1 MSVARS
7 GIDLNDPA
15 LPVAGQGTL
24 RSVRRSRRAKWRA
37 AVLIG
42 VHLVIAAHIAHF
54 MASGRTLSP
63 VEPSESMYTL
73 ELGYVNAGFVFFVVV
88 LLSTLVFGRFF
99 CGWGCHIVALQD
111 FCGWLMKKAG
121 IRPRPF
127 RSRLLVWVP
136 LIAGLYMFVWPTF
149 KRLVLSSAPSF
160 PGFSDHLMTDEFWVT
175 FPGPLFAVLTF
186 ATCGFAAVYV
196 LGAKGFCT
204 YGCPYGGFFGVL
216 DTFSPGS
223 IVVND
228 DCEGCGHCSATC
240 TSNVLVHDEVR
251 KFGKVVDPGCMKCM
265 DCVNVCPKHALRFA
279 WAKPSFLIRR
289 KPVKRAVRYDL
300 SVAEELPLLGVFVT
314 ALLAFRGLYDG
325 PPLLM
330 SLGLAG
336 ITSFIALKAVHLWR
350 RPTVR
355 LQNLNLKLGGSIAG
369 VGWAFAAVTVVWLAF
384 TAHSAFVQGH
394 RHVGRRSLDRTQ
406 AQRADVLDGTM
417 RDRWYPAEHHAAA
430 AASLRHFRAADR
442 WGLVPVRE
450 VELGLA
456 WAHLLHDEVEPAVT
470 RIRTIL
476 ARDPDNDPLRDDLFR
491 VLLSRGRADE
501 ALAVRLEAFDR
512 HPAPPAERIA
522 LATRLAQSG
531 HSEAAIAA
539 YESALAAGAEGIE
552 LRYNLGGLLRREGH
566 FEDAILHLTEAE
578 RLAPQD
584 PDVRVELGLALQ
596 ASGRFDEAIERYREA
611 ITLAPDR
618 PEATTHLPAL
628 IEAARN
634 ARPPR

>member
-1 MSVARS
+1 M
-7 GIDLNDPA
+7 
-15 LPVAGQGTL
+15 
-24 RSVRRSRRAKWRA
+24 RRSRRAKWRA

-42 VHLVIAAHIAHF
+42 VHLLVAAHVAHF

-136 LIAGLYMFVWPTF
+136 LIAGLYMFVWTTL

-160 PGFSDHLMTDEFWVT
+160 PGFSDHLTTDEFWVT

-216 DTFSPGS
+216 DKFSPGS

-240 TSNVLVHDEVR
+240 TSNVLVHEEVR

-279 WAKPSFLIRR
+279 WAKPSFLTRG
-289 KPVKRAVRYDL
+289 KHVKRAVRYDL
-300 SVAEELPLLGVFVT
+300 SIPEEMLLGAVF
-314 ALLAFRGLYDG
+314 ASLWAFYGLYDG

-330 SLGLAG
+330 SLGLAA
-336 ITSFIALKAVHLWR
+336 ITSFVALKAVHLWR
-350 RPTVR
+350 RSTVR
-355 LQNLNLKLGGSIAG
+355 LQNLNLKLGGRVSRTGGAF
-369 VGWAFAAVTVVWLAF
+369 VVFAAVWLAF

-394 RHVGRRSLDRTQ
+394 RYAGRWALNRTQ
-406 AQRADVLDGTM
+406 TARADVLDGTM
-417 RDRWYPAEHHAAA
+417 RNRWYSPEHHAAA

-442 WGLVPVRE
+442 WGWARFGE
-450 VELGLA
+450 VELGLT
-456 WAHLLHDEVEPAVT
+456 WSHLLHDEVESAVAG
-470 RIRTIL
+470 IHAIL
-476 ARDPDNDPLRDDLFR
+476 ERHPDNERLREDLFR

-501 ALAVRLEAFDR
+501 AVAVKLEAFER
-512 HPAPPAERIA
+512 HGAPPAEHAA
-522 LATRLAQSG
+522 LATRLAQDG
-531 HSEAAIAA
+531 HSGAAIVA

-566 FEDAILHLTEAE
+566 FEDAILHLTEAA

-584 PDVRVELGLALQ
+584 PDARVELGLALQ

-611 ITLAPDR
+611 ISLAPDR